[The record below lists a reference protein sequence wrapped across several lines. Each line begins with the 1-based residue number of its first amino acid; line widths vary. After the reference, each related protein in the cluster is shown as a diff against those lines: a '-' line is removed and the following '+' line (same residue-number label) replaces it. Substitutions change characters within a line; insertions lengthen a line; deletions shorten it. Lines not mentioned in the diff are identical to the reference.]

1 MDLNPAYTSVGS
13 LFENRPMFFIP
24 KYQRAYAWSTESV
37 EDFTKDLEKAFNKRK
52 VGSPMSHFFGGV
64 LSVEHPVAGV
74 VRQHEYE
81 IIDGQQRISTFTL
94 LMSCVLTIY
103 RALELEAKHL
113 GDTSNESILIG
124 RIENLSGRFIEFDQ
138 EVQRVKKSV
147 EVLRMSKAD
156 HPFYKELIR
165 GRNPSC
171 SRDSHHRLLAA
182 YQNISKAVSQMIDS
196 SSIVSKM
203 DDLEIIQNVMD
214 SDFTV
219 LHMVTKTRDDAFR
232 LFQVLND
239 RGTSLTE
246 GDLLK
251 AKTLEMLEGFT
262 YEQDKVEELWNDIL
276 SDPPNETAN
285 YLHWIYDSYQGKSA
299 PQNALFDQFL
309 DAFFPQHKIAQIS
322 QSDAKTILE
331 QVETIQADI
340 ANCRKLIDGQWLF
353 SAQQPVVG
361 WDRNRL
367 SLLMKELNHT
377 LSIPLLLAA
386 TKLSQ
391 QAFSEIVQI
400 LERTFFRYKIISNQH
415 ATPLQKI
422 YREESVSLRR
432 DPSRYQI
439 SSLRTKLQTLVN
451 LRASNQVFRG
461 GLETLQYRESGG
473 GSNKPLK
480 YLLITLEYY
489 YQWYSQGGVG
499 IPTCLDKSRIYDF
512 SGTSIEHIYPQ
523 KANISSANHDA
534 QMEPLKNT
542 LGNLTILDP
551 GQNSTGGNDD
561 FGTKKSIYEASS
573 ILLTREK
580 LLSRHRGLRRLLQL
594 IINF

>member
-1 MDLNPAYTSVGS
+1 
-13 LFENRPMFFIP
+13 
-24 KYQRAYAWSTESV
+24 
-37 EDFTKDLEKAFNKRK
+37 
-52 VGSPMSHFFGGV
+52 
-64 LSVEHPVAGV
+64 
-74 VRQHEYE
+74 
-81 IIDGQQRISTFTL
+81 
-94 LMSCVLTIY
+94 MSCVLTIY
-103 RALELEAKHL
+103 RDLELEAKRL
-113 GDTSNESILIG
+113 EDTSNESILIG
-124 RIENLSGRFIEFDQ
+124 RIENLSERFIEFDQ

-156 HPFYKELIR
+156 HPFYKDLIR

-171 SRDSHHRLLAA
+171 SRDSHHRLLTA
-182 YQNISKAVSQMIDS
+182 YQNVGKAVRQMIDS

-251 AKTLEMLEGFT
+251 AKTLEMLEGYI

-276 SDPPNETAN
+276 SDSPNETAN

-309 DAFFPQHKIAQIS
+309 DAFFPQYKIEKIV
-322 QSDAKTILE
+322 QSDAQKILR
-331 QVETIQADI
+331 QVETIHEDI
-340 ANCRKLIDGQWLF
+340 SSCRKLIDGQWLF

-377 LSIPLLLAA
+377 LSIPLLLAS

-391 QAFSEIVQI
+391 KSFSEIVQI
-400 LERTFFRYKIISNQH
+400 LERTFFRYKIIANQH

-422 YREESVSLRR
+422 YREESVSLRK
-432 DPSRYQI
+432 DPSKYQI
-439 SSLRTKLQTLVN
+439 SNLRKKLQTLVN
-451 LRASNQVFRG
+451 LRASDQVFKG

-480 YLLITLEYY
+480 YILITLEYY
-489 YQWYSQGGVG
+489 CQWYSQGEEDV
-499 IPTCLDKSRIYDF
+499 PTCLDKSRIYDF
-512 SGTSIEHIYPQ
+512 SGTSIEHVYPQ
-523 KANISSANHDA
+523 KVNISSRNYNA
-534 QMEPLKNT
+534 QTEPLKNT

-551 GQNSTGGNDD
+551 GQNNTGGNDD
-561 FGTKKSIYEASS
+561 FETKKLIYKASS
-573 ILLTREK
+573 IVLTREK
-580 LLSRHRGLRRLLQL
+580 IAQQTSWTAQTIAAHQQFL
-594 IINF
+594 IDMALKVFQP